1 MFCGSRLL
9 AVEVMEEEK
18 NKRRKK
24 SSFGPGFLVAAAFIG
39 PGTVTSCS
47 MAGANFGYA
56 LLFALVF
63 ATVTTIILQEMTG
76 RLSLGSKFD
85 LAQSLRELP
94 QSQTTKVFFAV
105 LILFSITFGCAAYE
119 AGNIIGGTLGLEM
132 ATSIPRRYWVAL
144 ISIAAILILN
154 RRKYKLIE
162 KFLIFLVFLMSV
174 SFLMTVIIIK
184 PNFIS
189 ILKGIIPSFPKNSL
203 YLILALV
210 GTTVVPYNLFLHS
223 SAVKEKWKTTAHLK
237 DLKKDLFLSISL
249 GGIISASI
257 VVTSAVAFY
266 EKGIVLEKGI
276 QLAQQIK
283 PLFGTATNILFG
295 IGLFAA
301 GISSAITAPYAAA
314 FASSGVLGWKGGHD
328 SQGFRGVWLGVI
340 LVGFVVSSFDLNPLA
355 VIISAQVANG
365 LILPIASIFLLL
377 ILNNRRKMGDLVNNN
392 LQNILGGLIILIVT
406 FLAVWNILNKLF
418 FK

>member
-1 MFCGSRLL
+1 
-9 AVEVMEEEK
+9 
-18 NKRRKK
+18 
-24 SSFGPGFLVAAAFIG
+24 
-39 PGTVTSCS
+39 
-47 MAGANFGYA
+47 
-56 LLFALVF
+56 
-63 ATVTTIILQEMTG
+63 
-76 RLSLGSKFD
+76 
-85 LAQSLRELP
+85 
-94 QSQTTKVFFAV
+94 
-105 LILFSITFGCAAYE
+105 
-119 AGNIIGGTLGLEM
+119 M

-174 SFLMTVIIIK
+174 SFLMMVIIIK

-203 YLILALV
+203 FLILALI

-223 SAVKEKWKTTAHLK
+223 SAVKEKWKTVAHLK
-237 DLKKDLFLSISL
+237 DVKKDLFLSISL

-257 VVTSAVAFY
+257 VMTSAAAFY

-283 PLFGTATNILFG
+283 PLFGTSTNILFG

-301 GISSAITAPYAAA
+301 GMSSAITAPYAAA

-340 LVGFVVSSFDLNPLA
+340 LVGFVVSSFNLNPLA

-377 ILNNRRKMGDLVNNN
+377 ILNNHKKMGDLANNS
-392 LQNILGGLIILIVT
+392 LQNILGGLIILVVT
-406 FLAVWNILNKLF
+406 LLGIWNILKLF